1 MFIVIEGIDGAGC
14 ETQATRLIEE
24 LTKQGKKPFYIKFPH
39 YDTPVGKMIR
49 DFLYENKTNVA
60 SLKDATQGS
69 VIVNDNSPHLRT
81 TPMHTADEQFLLYT
95 LQFIFDKN
103 LIKEKMKDHIVIADR
118 YFSTTLCYQTLEG
131 FDEEKAVRYAKD
143 FDIVKPDAVL
153 YLDVS
158 PDTAIKWKYG
168 EDKEKNFR
176 EKDHSFIRRTYEKYK
191 DLVKRSVWARWIAI
205 NGEKKKEKVTE
216 ELLTIINSL

>member
-14 ETQATRLIEE
+14 ETQATALIEQ
-24 LTKQGKKPFYIKFPH
+24 LTKAGKKPFYIKFPH

-49 DFLYENKTNVA
+49 DFLYENKT
-60 SLKDATQGS
+60 K
-69 VIVNDNSPHLRT
+69 
-81 TPMHTADEQFLLYT
+81 HTADEQFLLYT
-95 LQFIFDKN
+95 LQFVFDKE

-131 FDEEKAVRYAKD
+131 FDEKKALSFATD

-176 EKDHSFIRRTYEKYK
+176 ENDHSFIRRTYEKYK
-191 DLVKRSVWARWIAI
+191 DLVNRNVWTKWIAVK
-205 NGEKKKEKVTE
+205 GEQPKELVTQE
-216 ELLTIINSL
+216 ILSIINSL

>member
-14 ETQATRLIEE
+14 ETQSTALIAA
-24 LTKQGKKPFYIKFPH
+24 LTKLGKKPFYIKFPH
-39 YDTPVGKMIR
+39 YDTPVGKMIK
-49 DFLYENKTNVA
+49 DFLYENKVKH
-60 SLKDATQGS
+60 S
-69 VIVNDNSPHLRT
+69 
-81 TPMHTADEQFLLYT
+81 ADEQFLLYT
-95 LQFIFDKN
+95 LQFVFDKE

-131 FDEEKAVRYAKD
+131 FSEEKALSFADD
-143 FDIVKPDAVL
+143 FGIIKPTAVL

-176 EKDHSFIRRTYEKYK
+176 ENDHSFIRRTYEKYK
-191 DLVKRSVWARWIAI
+191 DIVQRSVWAKWIRI
-205 NGEKKKEKVTE
+205 NGEQKKEKVTE
-216 ELLTIINSL
+216 DIINIINTL

>member
-1 MFIVIEGIDGAGC
+1 MFLVIEGIDGAGC
-14 ETQATRLIEE
+14 ETQATALINT

-39 YDTPVGKMIR
+39 YDTPVGKMIQT
-49 DFLYENKTNVA
+49 FLYENKI
-60 SLKDATQGS
+60 K
-69 VIVNDNSPHLRT
+69 
-81 TPMHTADEQFLLYT
+81 HTADEQFLLYT
-95 LQFIFDKN
+95 LQFVFDKE

-131 FDEEKAVRYAKD
+131 FDEKKALQFAAD
-143 FDIVKPDAVL
+143 FAIVKPDAVL

-176 EKDHSFIRRTYEKYK
+176 ENDHSFIRRTYEKYK
-191 DLVKRSVWARWIAI
+191 DLVKRSVWARWIRV
-205 NGEKKKEKVTE
+205 NGEQSKEKVTE
-216 ELLTIINSL
+216 DLLKIIHSI

>member
-14 ETQATRLIEE
+14 ETQSTALIKKLIE
-24 LTKQGKKPFYIKFPH
+24 LGKKPYYIKFPH
-39 YDTPVGKMIR
+39 YDTPVGKMIK
-49 DFLYENKTNVA
+49 DFLYENKVKH
-60 SLKDATQGS
+60 S
-69 VIVNDNSPHLRT
+69 
-81 TPMHTADEQFLLYT
+81 ADEQFLLYT
-95 LQFIFDKN
+95 LQFIFDKEH
-103 LIKEKMKDHIVIADR
+103 IKEKMKDHIVIADR

-131 FDEEKAVRYAKD
+131 FDEQKALSFADD
-143 FDIVKPDAVL
+143 FGIVKPDAVL

-176 EKDHSFIRRTYEKYK
+176 EKDHTFIRRTYEKYK
-191 DLVKRSVWARWIAI
+191 DLVKRSVWAKWIHI
-205 NGEKKKEKVTE
+205 NGEQSKEKVTQ

>member
-14 ETQATRLIEE
+14 ETQATRLIEA
-24 LTKQGKKPFYIKFPH
+24 LTKAGKNPFYIKFPH

-49 DFLYENKTNVA
+49 DFLYENKVKHSA
-60 SLKDATQGS
+60 S
-69 VIVNDNSPHLRT
+69 
-81 TPMHTADEQFLLYT
+81 EQFLLYT
-95 LQFIFDKN
+95 LQFIFDRK
-103 LIKEKMKDHIVIADR
+103 LIQEKMKDHVVIADR

-131 FDEEKAVRYAKD
+131 FSEEKAVRYADD
-143 FDIVKPDAVL
+143 FEIVKPDAVL

-176 EKDHSFIRRTYEKYK
+176 ENDHSFIRKTHQK
-191 DLVKRSVWARWIAI
+191 
-205 NGEKKKEKVTE
+205 
-216 ELLTIINSL
+216 

>member
-14 ETQATRLIEE
+14 ETQATALINK
-24 LTKQGKKPFYIKFPH
+24 LSKAGKKPFYIKFPH

-49 DFLYENKTNVA
+49 DFLYENKVKH
-60 SLKDATQGS
+60 S
-69 VIVNDNSPHLRT
+69 
-81 TPMHTADEQFLLYT
+81 ADEQFLLYT
-95 LQFIFDKN
+95 LQFIFDKE

-131 FDEEKAVRYAKD
+131 FEEKKAVRYAED
-143 FDIVKPDAVL
+143 FNIVKPDAVL
-153 YLDVS
+153 YLDVT

-176 EKDHSFIRRTYEKYK
+176 ENDHSFIRRTYEKYK
-191 DLVKRSVWARWIAI
+191 DLVKRSVWARWIRI
-205 NGEKKKEKVTE
+205 NGEQPKEKVTA

>member
-1 MFIVIEGIDGAGC
+1 MFIIIEGIDGAGC
-14 ETQATRLIEE
+14 ETQSTALINE

-49 DFLYENKTNVA
+49 DFLYENKV
-60 SLKDATQGS
+60 K
-69 VIVNDNSPHLRT
+69 
-81 TPMHTADEQFLLYT
+81 HTADEQFLLYT
-95 LQFIFDKN
+95 LQFIFDKT
-103 LIKEKMKDHIVIADR
+103 LIREKMKDHVVIADR

-131 FDEEKAVRYAKD
+131 FDEEKAVRYAED
-143 FDIVKPDAVL
+143 FGIIKPDAVL

-176 EKDHSFIRRTYEKYK
+176 ENDHSFIRKTYEKYK
-191 DLVKRSVWARWIAI
+191 DLVKRNVWAKWIRV
-205 NGEKKKEKVTE
+205 NGEQSKESVTS

>member
-24 LTKQGKKPFYIKFPH
+24 LTKQGKKPYYIKFPH

-49 DFLYENKTNVA
+49 DFLYENKIKH
-60 SLKDATQGS
+60 S
-69 VIVNDNSPHLRT
+69 
-81 TPMHTADEQFLLYT
+81 ADEQFLLYT
-95 LQFIFDKN
+95 LQFIFDKEQ
-103 LIKEKMKDHIVIADR
+103 IKEKMKDHIVIADR

-131 FDEEKAVRYAKD
+131 FSEEKAVRYAED
-143 FDIVKPDAVL
+143 FSIIKPDAVL
-153 YLDVS
+153 YLDVA

-176 EKDHSFIRRTYEKYK
+176 ENDHSFIRKTYEKYK
-191 DLVKRSVWARWIAI
+191 DLVKRSVWAKWIRV
-205 NGEKKKEKVTE
+205 NGEQSKENVTK

>member
-14 ETQATRLIEE
+14 ETQATALIKK
-24 LTKQGKKPFYIKFPH
+24 LTEAGKKPFYIKFPH
-39 YDTPVGKMIR
+39 YDTPVGKMIH
-49 DFLYENKTNVA
+49 DFLYENKT
-60 SLKDATQGS
+60 K
-69 VIVNDNSPHLRT
+69 
-81 TPMHTADEQFLLYT
+81 HTADEQFLLYT
-95 LQFIFDKN
+95 LQFVFDKE

-131 FDEEKAVRYAKD
+131 FDEKKALRFAED
-143 FDIVKPDAVL
+143 FDIVKPDVVL

-176 EKDHSFIRRTYEKYK
+176 ENDHPFIRRTYGKYK
-191 DLVKRSVWARWIAI
+191 DLVKRNVWTKWIAVQ
-205 NGEKKKEKVTE
+205 GEQPKERVTKDIV
-216 ELLTIINSL
+216 TIINSL

>member
-14 ETQATRLIEE
+14 ETQATRLIEA
-24 LTKQGKKPFYIKFPH
+24 LTKLGKNPFYIKFPH
-39 YDTPVGKMIR
+39 YDTPVGKMIQT
-49 DFLYENKTNVA
+49 FLYENKIKH
-60 SLKDATQGS
+60 S
-69 VIVNDNSPHLRT
+69 
-81 TPMHTADEQFLLYT
+81 ADEQFLLYT
-95 LQFIFDKN
+95 LQFIFDKE

-131 FDEEKAVRYAKD
+131 FSEEKAVRYAQD
-143 FDIVKPDAVL
+143 FNIVKPDAVL
-153 YLDVS
+153 YLDVA

-176 EKDHSFIRRTYEKYK
+176 ENDHSFIRRTYEKYK
-191 DLVKRSVWARWIAI
+191 DLIKRNVWAKWILI
-205 NGEKKKEKVTE
+205 QGEQSKENVTQ

>member
-1 MFIVIEGIDGAGC
+1 MFIIIEGIDGAGC
-14 ETQATRLIEE
+14 ETQSTALIKE

-49 DFLYENKTNVA
+49 DFLYENKV
-60 SLKDATQGS
+60 K
-69 VIVNDNSPHLRT
+69 
-81 TPMHTADEQFLLYT
+81 HTADEQFLLYT
-95 LQFIFDKN
+95 LQFIFDKS
-103 LIKEKMKDHIVIADR
+103 LIREKMKDHIVIADR

-131 FDEEKAVRYAKD
+131 FSEEKAVRYAED
-143 FDIVKPDAVL
+143 FGIIKPDAVL
-153 YLDVS
+153 YLDVA

-176 EKDHSFIRRTYEKYK
+176 ENDHSFIRKTYDKYK
-191 DLVKRSVWARWIAI
+191 DLVNRSVWAKWIRI
-205 NGEKKKEKVTE
+205 NGEQSKEAVTK

>member
-14 ETQATRLIEE
+14 ETQATALIEQ
-24 LTKQGKKPFYIKFPH
+24 LTKAGKKPFYVKFPH

-49 DFLYENKTNVA
+49 DFLYENKT
-60 SLKDATQGS
+60 K
-69 VIVNDNSPHLRT
+69 
-81 TPMHTADEQFLLYT
+81 HTADEQFLLYT
-95 LQFIFDKN
+95 LQFVFDKE
-103 LIKEKMKDHIVIADR
+103 LIKEKMRDHIVIADR

-131 FDEEKAVRYAKD
+131 FEEKKALQFAAD

-176 EKDHSFIRRTYEKYK
+176 ENDHSFIRRTYEKYK
-191 DLVKRSVWARWIAI
+191 DLVKRNVWVKWIAVK
-205 NGEKKKEKVTE
+205 GEQPKEKVTQE
-216 ELLTIINSL
+216 ILAIINSL

>member
-14 ETQATRLIEE
+14 ETQATALIES
-24 LTKQGKKPFYIKFPH
+24 LTKAGKKPFYIKFPH

-49 DFLYENKTNVA
+49 DFLYENKVKH
-60 SLKDATQGS
+60 S
-69 VIVNDNSPHLRT
+69 
-81 TPMHTADEQFLLYT
+81 ADEQFLLYT
-95 LQFIFDKN
+95 LQFIFDKE
-103 LIKEKMKDHIVIADR
+103 LIKEKMKDHVVIADR

-131 FDEEKAVRYAKD
+131 FDEEKAVRYAQD
-143 FDIVKPDAVL
+143 FNIVKPDAVL

-176 EKDHSFIRRTYEKYK
+176 ENDHSFIRRTYEKYK
-191 DLVKRSVWARWIAI
+191 DLVKRSVWARWIHV
-205 NGEKKKEKVTE
+205 NGEQSKEKVTQ

>member
-1 MFIVIEGIDGAGC
+1 MFIIIEGIDGAGC
-14 ETQATRLIEE
+14 ETQSTALINE

-49 DFLYENKTNVA
+49 DFLYENKV
-60 SLKDATQGS
+60 K
-69 VIVNDNSPHLRT
+69 
-81 TPMHTADEQFLLYT
+81 HTADEQFLLYT
-95 LQFIFDKN
+95 LQFIFDKT
-103 LIKEKMKDHIVIADR
+103 LIREKMKDHIVIADR

-131 FDEEKAVRYAKD
+131 FSEEKAVRYAED
-143 FDIVKPDAVL
+143 FGIIKPDAVL
-153 YLDVS
+153 YLDVT

-176 EKDHSFIRRTYEKYK
+176 ENDHSFIRKTYEKYK
-191 DLVKRSVWARWIAI
+191 DLVARNVWSKWVRV
-205 NGEKKKEKVTE
+205 NGEQSKEAVTS

>member
-14 ETQATRLIEE
+14 ETQATALIEA
-24 LTKQGKKPFYIKFPH
+24 LTKAGKKPFYIKFPH
-39 YDTPVGKMIR
+39 YDTPVGKMIQ
-49 DFLYENKTNVA
+49 DFLYENKVKH
-60 SLKDATQGS
+60 S
-69 VIVNDNSPHLRT
+69 
-81 TPMHTADEQFLLYT
+81 ADEQFLLYT
-95 LQFIFDKN
+95 LQFIFDKE

-131 FDEEKAVRYAKD
+131 FSEEKAVRYAED
-143 FDIVKPDAVL
+143 FSIQKPDAVL

-168 EDKEKNFR
+168 ENKEKNFR
-176 EKDHSFIRRTYEKYK
+176 ENDHSFIRRTYEKYK
-191 DLVKRSVWARWIAI
+191 DLVKRSVWARWIRI
-205 NGEKKKEKVTE
+205 NGEQPKEKVTS

>member
-24 LTKQGKKPFYIKFPH
+24 LTKAGKKPFYIKFPH

-49 DFLYENKTNVA
+49 DFLYENKVKH
-60 SLKDATQGS
+60 S
-69 VIVNDNSPHLRT
+69 
-81 TPMHTADEQFLLYT
+81 ADEQFLLYT
-95 LQFIFDKN
+95 LQFIFDKEQ
-103 LIKEKMKDHIVIADR
+103 IKEKMKDHIVIADR

-131 FDEEKAVRYAKD
+131 FDEEKAVRYAND
-143 FDIVKPDAVL
+143 FAIVKPDAVL

-158 PDTAIKWKYG
+158 PDVAIKWKYG

-176 EKDHSFIRRTYEKYK
+176 ENDHSFIRRTYEKYK
-191 DLVKRSVWARWIAI
+191 DLVKRSVWARWIRV
-205 NGEKKKEKVTE
+205 NGEQSKEKVTQ

>member
-1 MFIVIEGIDGAGC
+1 MFLVVEGIDGAGC
-14 ETQATRLIEE
+14 ETQATALIEA
-24 LTKQGKKPFYIKFPH
+24 LTKAGKKPFYIKFPH

-49 DFLYENKTNVA
+49 DFLYENKVKH
-60 SLKDATQGS
+60 S
-69 VIVNDNSPHLRT
+69 
-81 TPMHTADEQFLLYT
+81 ADEQFLLYT
-95 LQFIFDKN
+95 LQFIFDKE

-131 FDEEKAVRYAKD
+131 FNEEKAVRYAED
-143 FDIVKPDAVL
+143 FSIQKPDAVL

-176 EKDHSFIRRTYEKYK
+176 ENDHSFIRRTYEKYK
-191 DLVKRSVWARWIAI
+191 DLVKRSVWARWIRI
-205 NGEKKKEKVTE
+205 NGEQPKEKVTSE
-216 ELLTIINSL
+216 IIDRINTL

>member
-1 MFIVIEGIDGAGC
+1 MFIIIEGIDGAGC
-14 ETQATRLIEE
+14 ETQSTALINE

-49 DFLYENKTNVA
+49 DFLYENKV
-60 SLKDATQGS
+60 K
-69 VIVNDNSPHLRT
+69 
-81 TPMHTADEQFLLYT
+81 HTADEQFLLYT
-95 LQFIFDKN
+95 LQFIFDKK
-103 LIKEKMKDHIVIADR
+103 LIREKMQDHIVIADR

-131 FDEEKAVRYAKD
+131 FSEEKAVRYAED
-143 FDIVKPDAVL
+143 FGIIKPDAVL
-153 YLDVS
+153 YLDVT

-176 EKDHSFIRRTYEKYK
+176 ENDHSFIRKTYEKYK
-191 DLVKRSVWARWIAI
+191 DLVSRNVWAKWVRV
-205 NGEKKKEKVTE
+205 NGEQSKEVVTS

>member
-14 ETQATRLIEE
+14 ETQATALIEK

-39 YDTPVGKMIR
+39 YDTPVGKMIQT
-49 DFLYENKTNVA
+49 FLYENKVKH
-60 SLKDATQGS
+60 S
-69 VIVNDNSPHLRT
+69 
-81 TPMHTADEQFLLYT
+81 ADEQFLLYT
-95 LQFIFDKN
+95 LQFVFDKN
-103 LIKEKMKDHIVIADR
+103 LIKEKMRDHIVIADR

-131 FDEEKAVRYAKD
+131 FNEKKALTFATD

-153 YLDVS
+153 YLDVT

-176 EKDHSFIRRTYEKYK
+176 ENDHSFIRRTYEKYK
-191 DLVKRSVWARWIAI
+191 DLVKRNVWARWIHV
-205 NGEKKKEKVTE
+205 NGEQSKEKVTNE
-216 ELLTIINSL
+216 ILTIINSL

>member
-14 ETQATRLIEE
+14 ETQATALIEK

-39 YDTPVGKMIR
+39 YDTPVGKMIQT
-49 DFLYENKTNVA
+49 FLYENKIKH
-60 SLKDATQGS
+60 S
-69 VIVNDNSPHLRT
+69 
-81 TPMHTADEQFLLYT
+81 ADEQFLLYT
-95 LQFIFDKN
+95 LQFVFDKN
-103 LIKEKMKDHIVIADR
+103 LIKEKMRDHIVIADR

-131 FDEEKAVRYAKD
+131 FDEKKALTFATD

-153 YLDVS
+153 YLDVT

-176 EKDHSFIRRTYEKYK
+176 ENDHSFIRRTYEKYK
-191 DLVKRSVWARWIAI
+191 DLVKRNVWTRWIHV
-205 NGEKKKEKVTE
+205 NGEQSKEKVTNE
-216 ELLTIINSL
+216 ILTIINSL